1 MSKRFNIVM
10 IGTGNLAFHLA
21 SKINTINNFTL
32 VQAYNHRSSK
42 STKQFEVINQCKVVT
57 QFSELNCNADLYIIA
72 VKDDAIAEVANQ
84 LSKLKLKG
92 IVVHTSGS
100 VDMLVLKNTSKQIG
114 VLYPLQTF
122 YPKANINWEQ
132 TPFLIEGSTKP
143 TLSILKKLV
152 NSVSK
157 KVKVVDSKKRLQ
169 IHLAAVFACNFT
181 NAMYVSA
188 YEMIENNLSK
198 KDTELLLPIMQQS
211 FQKLNT
217 LHPKSAQTGP
227 AMRNDKLVM
236 SKHLQLLKKDK
247 QMSHVYVVLSDL
259 IMKQQNSN

>member
-32 VQAYNHRSSK
+32 VQAYNHRRSK
-42 STKQFEVINQCKVVT
+42 SAKQFEVINQCKVVT

-132 TPFLIEGSTKP
+132 TPFLIEGNVQVVQNK
-143 TLSILKKLV
+143 LKKMAQLISENVQVV
-152 NSVSK
+152 NSQQ
-157 KVKVVDSKKRLQ
+157 RLI

-181 NAMYVSA
+181 NALYASSFELVKLISG
-188 YEMIENNLSK
+188 K
-198 KDTELLLPIMQQS
+198 KSNALLFPIMQQS
-211 FQKLNT
+211 FDKLKT
-217 LHPKSAQTGP
+217 IHPIEAQTGP
-227 AMRNDKLVM
+227 AKRHDALVVK
-236 SKHLQLLKKDK
+236 KHQQLLKNNK
-247 QMSHVYVVLSDL
+247 QLLSVYNTLTQL
-259 IMKQQNSN
+259 IISQQAK